1 MSEILWG
8 LLEEEWEGKERKELM
23 ALICSCTPIFP
34 RNEILS
40 YMYFCEDSDFCIL
53 DIQGVYDI
61 LHSYLNFHLQFCLHK
76 IKSYDN
82 LRCLQCLRRH
92 QQKLSTFSSQLIFIS
107 LLKLFPW
114 ILKASRKKNEHFPAR
129 LIVSVDPPLWLAFCV
144 GVLLTWYYDY
154 MCSETDFT
162 QDKSHFWVRE
172 DLMYYLRLVRPSRA
186 KNLDHLYTGIYALWI
201 LKRLIK
207 PTQ

>member
-1 MSEILWG
+1 ME
-8 LLEEEWEGKERKELM
+8 LLADAFGDCQKTRWNQTVFVGEVRGKRKKRVDGFDLF
-23 ALICSCTPIFP
+23 LYSDISQKWDLVLYVF
-34 RNEILS
+34 
-40 YMYFCEDSDFCIL
+40 FCEDSDFCIL
-53 DIQGVYDI
+53 DIQGLYDI

-162 QDKSHFWVRE
+162 QEKVNFHATS
-172 DLMYYLRLVRPSRA
+172 
-186 KNLDHLYTGIYALWI
+186 GIPNSSSYCCSSG
-201 LKRLIK
+201 
-207 PTQ
+207 

>member
-8 LLEEEWEGKERKELM
+8 LLEEKWEGKERKELM

-154 MCSETDFT
+154 MCSATDFT
-162 QDKSHFWVRE
+162 QEKVNFHATF
-172 DLMYYLRLVRPSRA
+172 
-186 KNLDHLYTGIYALWI
+186 GI
-201 LKRLIK
+201 
-207 PTQ
+207 PNFSS